1 MIDEKHGWSDTEQL
15 DRWAAACGVHERIV
29 DEVVQSF
36 GQSGLSDETR
46 RSEALWGLVEALY
59 DSCVDEVADEMVEE
73 LNVYGRYVGK
83 PRGASRPVGGD
94 EEDEADEE
102 DDDEEY
108 IRAKGQ
114 ELATAGLIGPNG
126 RCTKKCKF
134 MIRSSFMAVKEAF
147 RDGSG
152 DDDDDED
159 EWRRIGTPR
168 SQQGRI
174 RARHMLDCSHF

>member
-1 MIDEKHGWSDTEQL
+1 MIDEKHGWSDIEQL
-15 DRWAAACGVHERIV
+15 DRWAAACGVHETIV
-29 DEVVQSF
+29 DEVVSLF
-36 GQSGLSDETR
+36 GQSGVDDEKR

-59 DSCVDEVADEMVEE
+59 DSCVDGVRDDMVEA
-73 LNVYGRYVGK
+73 LNAYGRYAGK
-83 PRGASRPVGGD
+83 PRKASRPVKDSD
-94 EEDEADEE
+94 EES
-102 DDDEEY
+102 DDEEY
-108 IRAKGQ
+108 GWAKGQ

>member
-1 MIDEKHGWSDTEQL
+1 MSLLFFEGDSEVSPTAD
-15 DRWAAACGVHERIV
+15 DPV
-29 DEVVQSF
+29 DQF
-36 GQSGLSDETR
+36 
-46 RSEALWGLVEALY
+46 
-59 DSCVDEVADEMVEE
+59 
-73 LNVYGRYVGK
+73 
-83 PRGASRPVGGD
+83 PGD